1 MCVPVRQAIMCTMIL
16 SSDRILQVTV
26 YKLLNHIKSYE
37 FIILN
42 PMNHIFCFDLD
53 WQGLMPNSTHKN
65 TLTEQFLRSMDGYN

>member
-16 SSDRILQVTV
+16 SSDRILQVIV

-42 PMNHIFCFDLD
+42 PMNHTFCFDLD
-53 WQGLMPNSTHKN
+53 WQGLMPNSAHRN
-65 TLTEQFLRSMDGYN
+65 TLTERLLGSVKDYD

>member
-1 MCVPVRQAIMCTMIL
+1 MCTMIL
-16 SSDRILQVTV
+16 SSDRILQVIV

-53 WQGLMPNSTHKN
+53 WQGLMPNSAHRN
-65 TLTEQFLRSMDGYN
+65 TLTERLLGSVKDYD